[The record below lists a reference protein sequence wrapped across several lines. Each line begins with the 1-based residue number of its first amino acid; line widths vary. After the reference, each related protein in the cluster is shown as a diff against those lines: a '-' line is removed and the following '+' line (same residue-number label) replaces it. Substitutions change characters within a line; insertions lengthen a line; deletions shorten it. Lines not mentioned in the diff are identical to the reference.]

1 VEFADISA
9 SCERFSWRRR
19 NMRRKS
25 IIVLVTAGLCLLI
38 YQLPGDII
46 LDLTLGS
53 LAIAFSG
60 WLLNKRK
67 ATKPA

>member
-1 VEFADISA
+1 LE
-9 SCERFSWRRR
+9 EKK
-19 NMRRKS
+19 MRRKS
-25 IIVLVTAGLCLLI
+25 IIVLVTAGLCFAI

-60 WLLNKRK
+60 WLLNRRRVSKT
-67 ATKPA
+67 A